1 MARRRRSKPSQPL
14 SGYRLM
20 WIMVMFDLP
29 VLTAEERKAATD
41 FREDLKHLG
50 FMMAQYSVYMKHT
63 SGQGECDTLTTRV
76 RESLPEGGRVYVH
89 CLTDRQYERIVRF
102 ENKKRLDSK
111 KNPEQYQMF

>member
-1 MARRRRSKPSQPL
+1 MGRRRRSEPSLPL

-29 VLTAEERKAATD
+29 VETAEERKAASD
-41 FREDLKHLG
+41 FRENLKDLG
-50 FMMAQYSVYMKHT
+50 FMMTQYSVYMKHT
-63 SGQGECDTLTTRV
+63 SSQRECDTLTGKV
-76 RESLPEGGRVYVH
+76 RENLPDGGRVYVH

-102 ENKKRLDSK
+102 ERKKQLDAQ

>member
-1 MARRRRSKPSQPL
+1 MARRRRSQPSQPL

-29 VLTAEERKAATD
+29 VVTPEERKAATD
-41 FREDLKHLG
+41 FRENLKDFG

-63 SGQGECDTLTTRV
+63 SGQKECDTLTNRV
-76 RESLPEGGRVYVH
+76 RENLPEGGRVYVH

-102 ENKKRLDSK
+102 ENKKRLESQ
-111 KNPEQYQMF
+111 KNPEQYQIF

>member
-29 VLTAEERKAATD
+29 VVTAAERKAATD
-41 FREDLKHLG
+41 FREDLKDLG

-63 SGQGECDTLTTRV
+63 SGQRECDTLTIRV
-76 RESLPEGGRVYVH
+76 REKLPDGGRVYVH

-102 ENKKRLDSK
+102 ERKKQLEAN